1 MRIGYCVWVFNRKS
15 VMKLNLPFFY
25 FSEVT
30 EIRDFTRKSV
40 PRISLESAE
49 YIKVITGLL
58 NAKDFRDRISGIK
71 QLLSDTEN
79 NQALVV
85 GNIVKVRT
93 CQN

>member
-1 MRIGYCVWVFNRKS
+1 MRIIYHIFNRKLI
-15 VMKLNLPFFY
+15 MKLNLPLFY

-30 EIRDFTRKSV
+30 EIREVTRKSV
-40 PRISLESAE
+40 PRNSLESAE
-49 YIKVITGLL
+49 YVKVITGLL

-79 NQALVV
+79 SQELVV

-93 CQN
+93 GQN